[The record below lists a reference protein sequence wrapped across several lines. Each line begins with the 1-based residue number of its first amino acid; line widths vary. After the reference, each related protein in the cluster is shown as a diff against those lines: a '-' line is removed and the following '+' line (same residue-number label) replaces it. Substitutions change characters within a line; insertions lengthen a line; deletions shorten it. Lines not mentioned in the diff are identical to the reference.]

1 MKGPSS
7 VVLQNRE
14 LLTWG
19 DLGHLTKYCD
29 EEELWQKMI
38 FPWDTMSK
46 KGNRKG
52 NRR

>member
-7 VVLQNRE
+7 VVLQNDE
-14 LLTWG
+14 PLTWG
-19 DLGHLTKYCD
+19 HLGHFAKYDD
-29 EEELWQKMI
+29 EEELWQEMI
-38 FPWDTMSK
+38 LSQDTREK